1 MMWLLV
7 FIQFFISIQQFF
19 VVNDERNYY
28 IYQKE
33 INEIY
38 ELNVLKLRYISRHK
52 TSKSTSK
59 VYKDPSV

>member
-38 ELNVLKLRYISRHK
+38 ELNVLKFRYIFRLK
-52 TSKSTSK
+52 ISK
-59 VYKDPSV
+59 